1 MAMPKGNNKGGKHM
15 ILEYENLKKRYEDN
29 LKHLEE
35 MCSTEACKTFPD
47 LYRKYQDRIEIYQ
60 WLIYDLEMADLLM
73 SMREQTEKEE
83 ANE

>member
-1 MAMPKGNNKGGKHM
+1 M

-47 LYRKYQDRIEIYQ
+47 LYKKFHDRIETYKWFIH
-60 WLIYDLEMADLLM
+60 DLEMADLLM
-73 SMREQTEKEE
+73 TMREQIEKEA
-83 ANE
+83 ANDQ